1 MDVYEG
7 DEKYIFVSYAHK
19 DSERVL
25 PALAMLQK
33 AGFRVWFDTGIEAG
47 YEWAEYIANHL
58 DKSSCFLAFLSEASN
73 ASANCRR
80 EIHRALKVEK
90 DMLVVYLEDCSLSPG
105 LEMQLDILQAIR
117 RSGFG
122 SEELFHSAI
131 KSAKLL
137 QPCRATSPS
146 RSMPAEEREREVEH
160 EAQAHAED
168 DAGIDAG
175 VIAEAESGAEAEAD
189 AGADAEADAE
199 ADADSGAKTGA
210 SGSQLVPSYQFDEGY
225 MSSAFAIN
233 SPNGIVEFDKP
244 FILMVDDVIHSASFV
259 KFVSIAIQRQPLLVI
274 TRGVNGS
281 ALERLVGKSVG
292 DLPICVVKAPG
303 YGDFCTG
310 LIGDIAAVTGATVLC
325 DVEVSNIELLTRYME
340 EGETHFR
347 WFARITKEYGLEG
360 ESHAERIE
368 SAKAAGVLP
377 HDYDVGPVEE
387 NLQAVRYGME
397 DIKAKTLGRAEA
409 VWVSA
414 KSTRIDVCSGREK
427 VIEQRIVK
435 IQREIKEARSA
446 FEREDL
452 FKRIDMLSRTLA

>member
-1 MDVYEG
+1 MNVYEG

-25 PALAMLQK
+25 PALTMLQK
-33 AGFRVWFDTGIEAG
+33 EGFRVWFDTGIEAG

-58 DKSSCFLAFLSEASN
+58 DKSCCFLVFLSEASN

-80 EIHRALKVEK
+80 EIHRALKIEK
-90 DMLVVYLEDCSLSPG
+90 DMLIVYLEDCSLSPG

-122 SEELFHSAI
+122 SEELFHAAI

-146 RSMPAEEREREVEH
+146 RSMPDEEREREDEH

-168 DAGIDAG
+168 DAGINGG
-175 VIAEAESGAEAEAD
+175 VIAEAESEAEAEAEAEAGAEAEV
-189 AGADAEADAE
+189 E
-199 ADADSGAKTGA
+199 ADSGAKTGA
-210 SGSQLVPSYQFDEGY
+210 SGSQLLLSYQFDEGY
-225 MSSAFAIN
+225 MLSAFARN
-233 SPNGIVEFDKP
+233 SPNGIMEFNKP

-274 TRGVNGS
+274 ARGVNGS
-281 ALERLVGKSVG
+281 ALERLANKSVG
-292 DLPICVVKAPG
+292 GLPICVVKAPG

-414 KSTRIDVCSGREK
+414 KSTRIDVCSGREE